1 MQGSNKDPD
10 WTRTI
15 ILITLVKDYHQ
26 FHSEAELE
34 IDSKIIISF
43 L

>member
-1 MQGSNKDPD
+1 MQGSKENPD
-10 WTRTI
+10 WTRPI
-15 ILITLVKDYHQ
+15 LLITLVKGYHQ

-34 IDSKIIISF
+34 TESRITISF